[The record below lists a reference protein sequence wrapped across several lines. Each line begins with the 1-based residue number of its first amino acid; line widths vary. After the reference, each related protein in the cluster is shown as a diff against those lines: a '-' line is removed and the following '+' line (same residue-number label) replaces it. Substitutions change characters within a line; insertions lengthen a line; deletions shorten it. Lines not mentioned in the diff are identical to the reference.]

1 MSSGS
6 SRKKRSVI
14 ERYRCLAGG
23 GVECLYATK
32 DDGPTTRIRRLT
44 HIEISSSSS
53 GKTSGQAKRQKLTVP
68 YKPSVMQSSSPNPDP
83 DVPAIS
89 SPTAISEFQT
99 LTDHLLAQV
108 RPTRKKRTID
118 VSCTFESLLYLSLT
132 NTVAFT
138 DRTNPFTVGPRKLT
152 AI

>member
-53 GKTSGQAKRQKLTVP
+53 GKTSGRAKRQKLTVP
-68 YKPSVMQSSSPNPDP
+68 YKPSVMPIQFPKPRPRCSCNILSNRHIRIPN
-83 DVPAIS
+83 
-89 SPTAISEFQT
+89 

-108 RPTRKKRTID
+108 RPTCKKRTID